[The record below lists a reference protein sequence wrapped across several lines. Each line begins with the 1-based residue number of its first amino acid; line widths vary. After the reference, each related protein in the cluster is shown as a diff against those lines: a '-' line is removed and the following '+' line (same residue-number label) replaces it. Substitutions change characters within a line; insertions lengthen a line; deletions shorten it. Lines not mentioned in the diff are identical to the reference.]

1 MRTEMSFQGEIIMLK
16 KYIFAA
22 LMLALFS
29 VSGYS
34 QNLGKVDADL
44 KGKINSAL
52 TGYFAVKDSLVD
64 SDLERT
70 KEKAGA
76 LVTLINAIT
85 DEKMSAAQKEFWAK
99 LATPLK
105 TDAEHIRDT
114 GDLEHQRSH
123 FVHLSNN
130 FYSLVNAFKANKAEA
145 YQHYCPMKKATWL
158 SNSKEVRNPYYGS
171 KMLDCGSVRA
181 TLKKN

>member
-1 MRTEMSFQGEIIMLK
+1 MLK
-16 KYIFAA
+16 KYLFAG

-29 VSGYS
+29 VAGHS
-34 QNLGKVDADL
+34 QNLGKVDGDV
-44 KGKINSAL
+44 KDKINAAL
-52 TGYFAVKDSLVD
+52 TGYYAVKDALVD
-64 SDLERT
+64 SDHTKT
-70 KEKAGA
+70 KEKAGE
-76 LVTLINAIT
+76 LVTLIGAIS
-85 DEKMSAAQKEFWAK
+85 DEKMTAAQKEFWVK
-99 LATPLK
+99 LATPLT

-130 FYSLVNAFKANKAEA
+130 FYSLVNGFRANKTEA
-145 YQHYCPMKKATWL
+145 YQHYCPMKKASWL
-158 SNSKEVRNPYYGS
+158 SASKEIRNPYYGS

>member
-1 MRTEMSFQGEIIMLK
+1 MLK
-16 KYIFAA
+16 KYLVAG

-29 VSGYS
+29 VTGYS
-34 QNLGKVDADL
+34 QNLGKVDGETND
-44 KGKINSAL
+44 KINAAL
-52 TGYFAVKDSLVD
+52 TGYYAVKDALVD
-64 SDLERT
+64 SDHAKT
-70 KEKAGA
+70 KEKAGE
-76 LVTLINAIT
+76 LVTLIAAIS
-85 DEKMSAAQKEFWAK
+85 DEKMTAAQKEFWAK
-99 LATPLK
+99 LAAPLK
-105 TDAEHIRDT
+105 NDAEHIRDT

-130 FYSLVNAFKANKAEA
+130 FYSLVNAFKANKAET
-145 YQHYCPMKKATWL
+145 YQHYCPMKKASWL